1 MAKRT
6 LFFILL
12 SILGVVIAMYSCNYI
27 AEPFQ
32 NAMPGINIPM
42 MKPVFSP
49 IGGSNPQP
57 FTPASTALLSPPPGQ
72 TASVNS
78 YPAKDPAMQ
87 PATLK
92 RIKGVYQLISG
103 FIKNEASGLESLSD
117 PAIKLPLESLKAD
130 YRTLEDET
138 LVLTK
143 NPGVQ
148 STITEMDIKEMEAN
162 LRFLQKKW
170 RTWKNAGTIEGF
182 QSYLDEFGIND
193 TNISEPTEPTEPK
206 GPPDYTYSTDSTGPT
221 DSTYSTGAT
230 DSTYSTD
237 STGPTGSTGSTGPV
251 PSAYTPSTPADW
263 DTTAPTT
270 IQEALDRIAAVLN
283 ANSMPP

>member
-1 MAKRT
+1 MVKKP

-12 SILGVVIAMYSCNYI
+12 TILGGLLFVYSYNCTV
-27 AEPFQ
+27 EPFQ

-42 MKPVFSP
+42 IKPAVSP

-92 RIKGVYQLISG
+92 RIKGVYQLIKG
-103 FIKNEASGLESLSD
+103 FMQNEASGLESLSD

-143 NPGVQ
+143 NPGIQ
-148 STITEMDIKEMEAN
+148 STLT
-162 LRFLQKKW
+162 
-170 RTWKNAGTIEGF
+170 
-182 QSYLDEFGIND
+182 
-193 TNISEPTEPTEPK
+193 
-206 GPPDYTYSTDSTGPT
+206 
-221 DSTYSTGAT
+221 
-230 DSTYSTD
+230 
-237 STGPTGSTGSTGPV
+237 
-251 PSAYTPSTPADW
+251 
-263 DTTAPTT
+263 
-270 IQEALDRIAAVLN
+270 
-283 ANSMPP
+283 